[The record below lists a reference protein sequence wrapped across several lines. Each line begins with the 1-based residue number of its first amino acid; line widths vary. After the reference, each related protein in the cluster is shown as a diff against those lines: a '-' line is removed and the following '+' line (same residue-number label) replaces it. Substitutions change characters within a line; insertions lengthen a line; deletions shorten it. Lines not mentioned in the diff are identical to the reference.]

1 MSTDEMGSITLHV
14 VAVHEDEIAI
24 LRDALKGHS
33 ADLVIDRALKQTK
46 RPPPVKAMLER
57 FDKNG
62 DGHVDAEE
70 RPPLREFIK
79 TSGWLPG
86 GLNNSF

>member
-14 VAVHEDEIAI
+14 VAAREADTVA
-24 LRDALKGHS
+24 LRDALKEQV
-33 ADLVIDRALKQTK
+33 ADMVIDRALT
-46 RPPPVKAMLER
+46 RPRRNPMVKAMFER

-62 DGHVDAEE
+62 DGQIDAAE
-70 RPPLREFIK
+70 RPDLRGFIK
-79 TSGWLPG
+79 DQGWLPG